1 MFSYLQNKVSLPTL
15 ESFSRA
21 TANYTIKVIL
31 GLRESELDML
41 FDELKI
47 PALDRSAIRLVLKDL
62 EQTHPD
68 VGGSEMTTNGSI
80 TVGFIPTKPTTQLT
94 AAQSKGMMVL
104 TKRRAP
110 SHKQQKP
117 SKRMRLGNYE
127 INQPDF

>member
-1 MFSYLQNKVSLPTL
+1 VPQSPHKPHLSNISKLVKIILLFGQDKMFSYLQNKVSLPTL

-62 EQTHPD
+62 EQTHPGGG
-68 VGGSEMTTNGSI
+68 VGSPQLLLKNRLTILQEQNLE
-80 TVGFIPTKPTTQLT
+80 TKCF
-94 AAQSKGMMVL
+94 
-104 TKRRAP
+104 R
-110 SHKQQKP
+110 
-117 SKRMRLGNYE
+117 
-127 INQPDF
+127 